1 MQHYNQSD
9 VLIIGAGIS
18 GLMAATKLEE
28 SGCSVTVLDKGR
40 NYGGRMATRTFDEG
54 IFDHGAQFFT
64 VRQPIFKT
72 YVDQW
77 SAADIIR
84 IWFESASNQSE
95 KASAMDSTTRHE

>member
-1 MQHYNQSD
+1 MQHHNQSD

-40 NYGGRMATRTFDEG
+40 NYGMNGNRAFDEG

-95 KASAMDSTTRHE
+95 KASAMDSTPRHE